1 MFTMVSGEFFI
12 AAAVA
17 VGIAVPVATVIE
29 VTHPPADMGRYEMR
43 TDCMIGEAVI
53 ARCLFDAEANRVLG
67 GKP

>member
-1 MFTMVSGEFFI
+1 MVSGEFFI

-43 TDCMIGEAVI
+43 TDCAVGEAVI
-53 ARCLFDAEANRVLG
+53 ARCLFDTQSDRVVG